1 MARFQ
6 SVVALRFQR
15 CDARVQLV
23 DHGVR
28 VVQKLVPLVG
38 DGVAVRAGALLD
50 FRQPLLEGGDAIPVD
65 LLHLGQGRLLG
76 LLVGFEG
83 VGRLP

>member
-1 MARFQ
+1 M
-6 SVVALRFQR
+6 
-15 CDARVQLV
+15 QLV
-23 DHGVR
+23 DDGVR
-28 VVQKLVPLVG
+28 VVQKLVALVG
-38 DGVAVRAGALLD
+38 DGVAVRAGALLHVG
-50 FRQPLLEGGDAIPVD
+50 QPLRQVVARRLEGGDAILVD